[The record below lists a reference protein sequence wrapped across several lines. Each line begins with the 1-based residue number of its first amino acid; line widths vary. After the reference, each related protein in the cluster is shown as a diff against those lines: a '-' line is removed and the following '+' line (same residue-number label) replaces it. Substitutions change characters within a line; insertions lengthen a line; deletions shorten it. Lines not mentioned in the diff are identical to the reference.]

1 MKKLILLLAFF
12 YVNAYADIYD
22 LPEPELIM
30 SRKYEVKSE
39 LTVNLGYLPV
49 GAFSKF
55 VLGGASYTKYFN
67 DNQAW
72 ELLNVLGAA
81 ELSSGLKKEL
91 LDSYGADPETFPVL
105 KFVATTN
112 YVLSP
117 FYTKSLL
124 FNSSVVYSQL
134 GFALGAGFAQ
144 FSIDPAPVIDF
155 GIIQR
160 FYWGENHSLK
170 IDIRSYTYLSGR
182 SEIQETV
189 RNHIYV
195 IMGYSFFFGGN
206 VGAKL

>member
-1 MKKLILLLAFF
+1 MKILILLLSL
-12 YVNAYADIYD
+12 YSINAVADIYD

-39 LTVNLGYLPV
+39 LTLNLGYLPV

-55 VLGGASYTKYFN
+55 VLGGGSYTKYFN

-72 ELLNVLGAA
+72 ELINVLGAA

-91 LDSYGADPETFPVL
+91 LASYGAEPETFPVL

-112 YVLSP
+112 YILSP

-134 GFALGAGFAQ
+134 GFAIGAGFAQ
-144 FSIDPAPVIDF
+144 FSIDPAPTVDF

-160 FYWGENHSLK
+160 FYWGDNHSLK

-195 IMGYSFFFGGN
+195 ILGYSFFFGGN